1 MDAHY
6 DESIHDYSYPISI
19 KGLAHL
25 KDESFPEWEIYKES
39 AGGRI
44 FSTKYKDAYIA
55 FERANYLPIFSI
67 YSDSY
72 PHLTS
77 SLSKYAD
84 QILSSG
90 HTIPKN
96 FGYYQWGAES
106 ACTEVW
112 EQRYINLWQEIANKR
127 IALLNYVEYNENQEK
142 TNELL
147 QSLDLIKDN
156 NSKEQFIRE
165 YIKQAAESK
174 LRWELINLERE
185 QKIIADYLI
194 KFSQPITPELG
205 TN

>member
-1 MDAHY
+1 M
-6 DESIHDYSYPISI
+6 
-19 KGLAHL
+19 
-25 KDESFPEWEIYKES
+25 
-39 AGGRI
+39 
-44 FSTKYKDAYIA
+44 
-55 FERANYLPIFSI
+55 
-67 YSDSY
+67 
-72 PHLTS
+72 
-77 SLSKYAD
+77 SKYAD

-127 IALLNYVEYNENQEK
+127 IALFNYVEYNENQEK

-205 TN
+205 TNHYKIKGLEVTTRLQQSFLNVRFEDGESILFQNLPAGYKRLFSIVLDIAYRA

>member
-127 IALLNYVEYNENQEK
+127 IALFNYVEYNENQEK

-156 NSKEQFIRE
+156 NCKEQFIRE

-174 LRWELINLERE
+174 LRWELINL
-185 QKIIADYLI
+185 L
-194 KFSQPITPELG
+194 S
-205 TN
+205 